1 MAERAVKCASCA
13 TPFQAQRSTAAYCSK
28 ACRERARR
36 QRAKPKRPAK
46 RTPAKKAAA
55 KAPAAPRTP
64 VIDRHG
70 LVVAVKAE
78 LEQLDKVDTF
88 DGQLA
93 LQLARRMANPSEGGI
108 TALAKELK
116 AAMAELRGAKAPP
129 ALGDPEPPTE
139 PEDDEVTRARARREE
154 ARQAAGLT

>member
-1 MAERAVKCASCA
+1 MAERTVKCASCA

-36 QRAKPKRPAK
+36 QRGKPKRPAK
-46 RTPAKKAAA
+46 KTPAKKAAA
-55 KAPAAPRTP
+55 PRAP

-78 LEQLDKVDTF
+78 LEQLDKLDTF

-129 ALGDPEPPTE
+129 APGDPEPPAE